1 MKLGEKQEKKVSP
14 LTSENVSGISRLDK
28 SVIDTTPQTMVEV
41 LGSIYD
47 LLCKI
52 QDYEKLQSE
61 LELTD
66 LQLAYHDEQDRNK
79 KIIEALGGKKP
90 KKKKPKKVKEEIGR
104 AHV

>member
-14 LTSENVSGISRLDK
+14 LTSENVSGISHLDK

-66 LQLAYHDEQDRNK
+66 FQLAIWMNK
-79 KIIEALGGKKP
+79 KETKNL
-90 KKKKPKKVKEEIGR
+90 
-104 AHV
+104 